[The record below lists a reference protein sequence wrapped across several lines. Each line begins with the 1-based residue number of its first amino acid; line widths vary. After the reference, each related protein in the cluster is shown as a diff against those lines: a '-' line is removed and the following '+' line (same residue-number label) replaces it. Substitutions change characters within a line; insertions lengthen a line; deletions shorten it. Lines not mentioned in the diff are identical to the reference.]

1 MEREGRR
8 GKTRKEERETG
19 DEEDEGRRLREK
31 KRENGVGPYLR
42 PYKSGL
48 DL

>member
-1 MEREGRR
+1 M
-8 GKTRKEERETG
+8 RKEERETG

-31 KRENGVGPYLR
+31 KREGKSGVGPYLR